1 MLLADRSIAL
11 DISAMPTTYPNVHFL
26 DFNEGNSPID
36 DPERFN
42 ILWQISTDQPPQPQ
56 HKLSS
61 ESSSSE
67 EWNGIFEGDLVVF
80 PSLLSGA
87 GEFEAV
93 RFVGP
98 TITSLVDGKD
108 EILLPLLTA
117 GVEMPEFPILIV
129 QLAEE
134 RGFSLREMY
143 EEPFNAILQYQPP
156 KITLFDLYSRDEVA
170 YSSFWED
177 VPVARRRRPP
187 SSNPW
192 KFSLGDCIWIYTLT
206 GESLGVKDGDEL

>member
-1 MLLADRSIAL
+1 MSI
-11 DISAMPTTYPNVHFL
+11 TYPNVHFL
-26 DFNEGNSPID
+26 DFNEGNSPIN

-42 ILWQISTDQPPQPQ
+42 ILWQLTDVDQPPQPQ
-56 HKLSS
+56 HKLPS
-61 ESSSSE
+61 ESSSSK
-67 EWNGIFEGDLVVF
+67 EWKGIFEGDIVVF

-98 TITSLVDGKD
+98 TTTSLDGKD
-108 EILLPLLTA
+108 EIFSPLLPA
-117 GVEMPEFPILIV
+117 GIEHPIFPTLIV

-134 RGFSLREMY
+134 RGVSLRDMY
-143 EEPFNAILQYQPP
+143 EEPLNAILQYQPP

-192 KFSLGDCIWIYTLT
+192 KFSLGDCIWIETLA
-206 GESLGVKDGDEL
+206 GKKSLGEKDGDEL